1 MNPAGVDRNRQ
12 LVTVGIGAVLTL
24 VMSGVLI
31 FGFRLATQMRASVT
45 GLQTASMLQT
55 YPDAITQQLNSL
67 RDRLEAR
74 AYAGQALA
82 DLKSTVTHF
91 NRELE
96 QLGVGGYLQSS
107 ELDQALVL
115 WHQYGPVINQVVN
128 FNGQAYVDSDD
139 AGSSFSKEGRVHYAD
154 VKRAQL
160 FATENARR
168 LQQQLAT
175 VATTLQ
181 QTSSDDAARLRT
193 LLLAGVLAALV
204 LAAAAAYFQITRSR
218 HERAAQE
225 AQEQTKDI
233 LKTVREGFFLLDA
246 DYNIGSVW
254 SEALTR
260 MFSRDDFAGLGFED
274 LLKDLVPPNTL
285 GTAMKYIKLLW
296 GERAHENLMK
306 SINPLGQLEIT
317 MENGHGGKETRYL
330 QFDFH
335 RVMGPKG
342 IKHVLCS
349 VGDITSSVLLAKE
362 LQESQESANAQLDM
376 MLGMMHVDPLQLN
389 SFLDSTET
397 GLQLINAI
405 LKEPART
412 DGEFRKKLNGLFR
425 ELHSIKGEA
434 SALNLMSIAQRVHT
448 LEDMVSELKKKAELS
463 GNDFLP
469 MVLKLDDLMQHLRG
483 VREMA
488 SRLTALKDTAPGAAA
503 ATAAATAAPA
513 RAAKQQA
520 AANEQRGHQKSG
532 DDLSPTLHSMAE
544 RLAKDH
550 HKRFK
555 LTISGFSDVPQS
567 YIPTIKDCV
576 IQMLRNSAVHGI
588 EASDIRR
595 ANTKEDVG
603 VVRVDFRKS
612 GEGYELVFEDDGAG
626 ISPDTLKSAAI
637 RKQII
642 TEEEAAGMDT
652 RAAMAL
658 IFRPGFSTQEEV
670 SMDAGRG
677 VGMDVVARSVY
688 ALGGKIG
695 VSTNPGKFTRFKIVL
710 PAAEAA
716 STAVA

>member
-1 MNPAGVDRNRQ
+1 MAQMNLAGKERNRQ
-12 LVTVGIGAVLTL
+12 LVTVGIGTVLTL
-24 VMSGVLI
+24 VMGAVLI
-31 FGFRLATQMRASVT
+31 AGFRLATQMRANIT
-45 GLQTASMLQT
+45 ALQTASVLQT
-55 YPDAITQQLNSL
+55 YPAAMSQQFNAL
-67 RDRLEAR
+67 RDRLESR
-74 AYAGQALA
+74 AYAGQALT
-82 DLKSTVTHF
+82 DLKATVQRFDSELAQLSTNV
-91 NRELE
+91 E
-96 QLGVGGYLQSS
+96 SA
-107 ELDQALVL
+107 ELDQALLL
-115 WHQYGPVINQVVN
+115 WHQYNPVVN
-128 FNGQAYVDSDD
+128 PVVQFSGQPYVESDD
-139 AGSSFSKEGRVHYAD
+139 AGSSFSKEGRTYYAD

-160 FATENARR
+160 FATDNQKG
-168 LQQQLAT
+168 LQSQLAA
-175 VATTLQ
+175 VATQLQ
-181 QTSSDDAARLRT
+181 KDSSDAASRLRA
-193 LLLAGVLAALV
+193 LLSAGVFAALV
-204 LAAAAAYFQITRSR
+204 LAVAAAYFQITRSR

-225 AQEQTKDI
+225 AQEQTRDI

-246 DYNIGSVW
+246 DYKIGSVW
-254 SEALTR
+254 SEALSR
-260 MFSRDDFAGLGFED
+260 MFSRNDFAGLQFED
-274 LLKDLVPPNTL
+274 LLKNLVPPTTL
-285 GTAMKYIKLLW
+285 ATAMKYIKLLW
-296 GERAHENLMK
+296 GDRAHENLMK

-317 MENGHGGKETRYL
+317 MDNGHGGKETRYL

-335 RVMGPKG
+335 RVMGVKG
-342 IKHVLCS
+342 IKHVLCA

-362 LQESQESANAQLDM
+362 LQESQENANAQLDM
-376 MLGMMHVDPLQLN
+376 MLGMMHVDPLQLT

-405 LKEPART
+405 LKEPARN

-425 ELHSIKGEA
+425 ELHSIKGES
-434 SALNLMSIAQRVHT
+434 SALNLMSIAHRVHA
-448 LEDMVSELKKKAELS
+448 LEDMVSDLKKKAELS

-469 MVLKLDDLMQHLRG
+469 MVLKLDELLAHLRG

-488 SRLTALKDTAPGAAA
+488 SRLTTLKDTVPPPAVESS
-503 ATAAATAAPA
+503 APA
-513 RAAKQQA
+513 TPTRPKAVASGERPA
-520 AANEQRGHQKSG
+520 GKSG
-532 DDLSPTLHSMAE
+532 EDLSPTLHALAE

-555 LTISGFSDVPQS
+555 LTMTGLGEVPTS
-567 YIPTIKDCV
+567 YISTVKDCV

-595 ANTKEDVG
+595 AQTKDDVG

-612 GEGYELVFEDDGAG
+612 GDGYELVFEDDGAG
-626 ISPDTLKSAAI
+626 ISPDQLKAAAV
-637 RKQII
+637 RKQIL
-642 TEEEAAGMDT
+642 TEEEASGMDT

-716 STAVA
+716 NAAVAV

>member
-1 MNPAGVDRNRQ
+1 MNLAGKERNRQ
-12 LVTVGIGAVLTL
+12 LVTVGIGTVLTL
-24 VMSGVLI
+24 VMGAVLI
-31 FGFRLATQMRASVT
+31 AGFRLATQMRANIT
-45 GLQTASMLQT
+45 ALQTASMLQT
-55 YPDAITQQLNSL
+55 YPAAMTQQFNAL
-67 RDRLEAR
+67 RDRLESR

-82 DLKSTVTHF
+82 DLKATVQRFDH
-91 NRELE
+91 ELDK
-96 QLGVGGYLQSS
+96 LSNGGSIES
-107 ELDQALVL
+107 AELDQALLL
-115 WHQYGPVINQVVN
+115 WHQYGPVVNPVVQ
-128 FNGQAYVDSDD
+128 FTGQPYVDSDD
-139 AGSSFSKEGRVHYAD
+139 AGSSFSKDGRTYYAD

-160 FATENARR
+160 FATDNQKG
-168 LQQQLAT
+168 LQTQLAG
-175 VATTLQ
+175 VATELQ
-181 QTSSDDAARLRT
+181 KSSSDAAARLRA
-193 LLLAGVLAALV
+193 LLSSGVLAALV

-218 HERAAQE
+218 HERVAQE
-225 AQEQTKDI
+225 AQEQTRDI

-246 DYNIGSVW
+246 DYKIGSVW

-260 MFSRDDFAGLGFED
+260 MFSRNDFAGLGFED
-274 LLKDLVPPNTL
+274 LLKNLVPPTTL
-285 GTAMKYIKLLW
+285 STAMKYIKLLW
-296 GERAHENLMK
+296 GDRAHENLMK

-317 MENGHGGKETRYL
+317 MDNGHGGKETRYL

-342 IKHVLCS
+342 IKHVLCA

-362 LQESQESANAQLDM
+362 LQESQENANAQLDM
-376 MLGMMHVDPLQLN
+376 MLGMMHVDPLQLT

-425 ELHSIKGEA
+425 ELHSIKGES
-434 SALNLMSIAQRVHT
+434 SALNLMSIAHRVHS
-448 LEDMVSELKKKAELS
+448 LEDMVSDLKKKAELS

-469 MVLKLDDLMQHLRG
+469 MVLKLDELLAHLRG

-488 SRLTALKDTAPGAAA
+488 SRLTTLKDTVPPPAAA
-503 ATAAATAAPA
+503 ETNAPVPSRPKA
-513 RAAKQQA
+513 VADRPA
-520 AANEQRGHQKSG
+520 GKSG
-532 DDLSPTLHSMAE
+532 EDLSPTLHALAE

-555 LTISGFSDVPQS
+555 LTMTGLAEVPSS
-567 YIPTIKDCV
+567 YISTVKDCV

-595 ANTKEDVG
+595 AQTKDDVG
-603 VVRVDFRKS
+603 VVRVDFRKA
-612 GEGYELVFEDDGAG
+612 GDGYELVFEDDGAG
-626 ISPDTLKSAAI
+626 ISPDQLKAAAV
-637 RKQII
+637 RKQIL
-642 TEEEAAGMDT
+642 TEEEASGMDT

-710 PAAEAA
+710 PAAESANA
-716 STAVA
+716 AVAV

>member
-1 MNPAGVDRNRQ
+1 MNPAGKDRNRQ
-12 LVTVGIGAVLTL
+12 LVTVGIGTVLTL
-24 VMSGVLI
+24 VMGAVLI
-31 FGFRLATQMRASVT
+31 AGFRLATQMRANITALQSASV
-45 GLQTASMLQT
+45 LQT
-55 YPDAITQQLNSL
+55 YPSTITQQFNAL
-67 RDRLEAR
+67 RDRLESR

-82 DLKSTVTHF
+82 DLKGTVQHF
-91 NRELE
+91 NTELARLSDGGAVHSSELE
-96 QLGVGGYLQSS
+96 Q
-107 ELDQALVL
+107 ALLL
-115 WHQYGPVINQVVN
+115 WHQYEPVVN
-128 FNGQAYVDSDD
+128 PVVQFTGQPYVESDD
-139 AGSSFSKEGRVHYAD
+139 AGSSFSKEGRTYYAD
-154 VKRAQL
+154 VKRGQL
-160 FATENARR
+160 FANDNQKG
-168 LQQQLAT
+168 LQAQLAA
-175 VATTLQ
+175 VATQLQ
-181 QTSSDDAARLRT
+181 TNASDGASRLRE
-193 LLLAGVLAALV
+193 LLSAGVLAALV

-218 HERAAQE
+218 HERVAQE
-225 AQEQTKDI
+225 AQEQTRDI

-246 DYNIGSVW
+246 DYKIGSVW

-260 MFSRDDFAGLGFED
+260 MFSRNDFAGLSFED
-274 LLKDLVPPNTL
+274 LLKNLVPSSTL
-285 GTAMKYIKLLW
+285 ATAMKYIKLLW
-296 GERAHENLMK
+296 GDRAHENLMK
-306 SINPLGQLEIT
+306 SINPLGQLEIS
-317 MENGHGGKETRYL
+317 MDNGHGGKETRYL

-362 LQESQESANAQLDM
+362 LQESQENANAQLDM
-376 MLGMMHVDPLQLN
+376 MLGMMHVDPLQLT

-434 SALNLMSIAQRVHT
+434 SALNLMSIAHRVHA
-448 LEDMVSELKKKAELS
+448 LEDMVSDLKKKAELS

-469 MVLKLDDLMQHLRG
+469 MVLKLDELLAHLRG

-488 SRLTALKDTAPGAAA
+488 SRLTTLKDTAPAPAAPEAAAPAAA
-503 ATAAATAAPA
+503 APAA
-513 RAAKQQA
+513 
-520 AANEQRGHQKSG
+520 RGKHGGGPGKSG
-532 DDLSPTLHSMAE
+532 EDLSPTLHALAE

-555 LTISGFSDVPQS
+555 LTMTGLAEVPTS
-567 YIPTIKDCV
+567 YITTVKDCV

-595 ANTKEDVG
+595 MNTKEDVG

-626 ISPDTLKSAAI
+626 ISPDTLKSAAV

-642 TEEEAAGMDT
+642 TQEEAAGMDT

-710 PAAEAA
+710 PAAESANA
-716 STAVA
+716 AVAV